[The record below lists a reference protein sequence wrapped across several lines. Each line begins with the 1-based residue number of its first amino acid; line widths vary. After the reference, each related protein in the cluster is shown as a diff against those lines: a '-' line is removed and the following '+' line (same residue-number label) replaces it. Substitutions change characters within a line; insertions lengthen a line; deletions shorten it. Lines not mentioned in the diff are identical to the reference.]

1 MTTIFSTSTTKDLE
15 LRRLGLFQVPTEIV
29 GSAELRKCK
38 HEKNK
43 TKQKNGG
50 NWEEAGPSFSLFSA
64 LPLLCLPQSF
74 VSSQPSENLEQAKD
88 DYDKNPASGQNG
100 ARPGTVLLKV

>member
-43 TKQKNGG
+43 TKQKT
-50 NWEEAGPSFSLFSA
+50 EETGERQGLPFPFFQPCHLCAFPS
-64 LPLLCLPQSF
+64 LLCLPNHLRAWNRLRMTMTKI
-74 VSSQPSENLEQAKD
+74 QPVVRMGLDLGLSC
-88 DYDKNPASGQNG
+88 
-100 ARPGTVLLKV
+100 